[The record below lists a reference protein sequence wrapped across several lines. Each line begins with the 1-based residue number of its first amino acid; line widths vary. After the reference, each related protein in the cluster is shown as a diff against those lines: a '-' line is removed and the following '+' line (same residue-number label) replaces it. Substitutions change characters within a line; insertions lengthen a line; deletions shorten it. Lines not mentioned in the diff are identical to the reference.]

1 MATDFSTK
9 GGASMPKMKTIAWL
23 ALPLLFAGLF
33 AACEE
38 PRQTMTENRT
48 VALDGAARAEVR
60 LRMGA
65 GELRLRGADQAALLE
80 ASFEFNRERLRPEVD
95 YRLIGDKGVL
105 EVRHGR
111 HRGIN
116 FGPTRNRWD
125 LSLGT
130 SVPIDLDVDLGAGR
144 SELDLRGLQLSRLEV
159 NMGVGEMTLDLRG
172 PRGADFRVKI
182 DGGVGSGKLELP
194 AEVGVR
200 IKVDGGLGSI
210 NVHGLRKEGGAYVN
224 DAYGRSPVT
233 IDVDINA
240 GIGSLDLTCEPTIK
254 T

>member
-1 MATDFSTK
+1 
-9 GGASMPKMKTIAWL
+9 MPKMKTMACL

-33 AACEE
+33 AACTE
-38 PRQTMTENRT
+38 PRETMTESRT
-48 VALDGAARAEVR
+48 VDLDGATRAEVR

-65 GELRLRGADQAALLE
+65 GELRLRGADQPALLE

-95 YRLIGDKGVL
+95 YRVIGEKGVL

-111 HRGIN
+111 RRGFN
-116 FGPTRNRWD
+116 FGRTRNRWD

-130 SVPIDLDVDLGAGR
+130 SLPLDLDVDLGAGR
-144 SELDLRGLQLSRLEV
+144 SDLDLRGLQLQRLEV
-159 NMGVGEMTLDLRG
+159 NMGVGEMALDLRG
-172 PRGADFRVKI
+172 PHAADFRVKI
-182 DGGVGSGKLELP
+182 DGGVGSGKLALP

-210 NVHGLRKEGGAYVN
+210 NVHGLKKEGGAYVN

-240 GIGSLDLTCEPTIK
+240 GIGSLDLTCEPFLNT
-254 T
+254 